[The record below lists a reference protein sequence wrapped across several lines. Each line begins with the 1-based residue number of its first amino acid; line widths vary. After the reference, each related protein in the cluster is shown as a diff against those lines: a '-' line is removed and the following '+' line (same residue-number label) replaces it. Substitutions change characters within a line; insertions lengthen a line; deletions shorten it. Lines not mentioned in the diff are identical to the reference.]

1 MADDDATLKAVRL
14 PPNDALAYF
23 RGKENVST
31 AHWTDLWH
39 EGHVRGF
46 MVAGAAADALLKDLR
61 AAVDK
66 AIKGDIVFKTFQKE
80 FEAIAERHGWKYNGQ
95 PGWRA
100 RIIYDTNMA
109 TAYSAGRYRRMSTPV
124 AREMF
129 AYWRYRHHACPHP
142 RVQHMAWDGMILRN
156 DDPWWNTHFPPN
168 GWRCHCDVEVVSES
182 MLERNGWVVSD
193 SPKIETTPWVNPH
206 TGQVHQVPV
215 GIDPGF
221 GYNPGKAWEDNE
233 AARVGR
239 PAPLLV
245 PEGIIKPPQ
254 NADHPMAP
262 QPEDA
267 RPDLARPMPL
277 TPEQRRVSQR
287 NAIDAFMRMPIGHA
301 EVGTVP
307 ENVRQ
312 VLGAATPHVRLSE
325 DTLIKQNSR
334 HPEITAEE
342 YGKLPDILAAPH
354 IVAQDGDRRVVFFR
368 RNGRDYRAALKT
380 TQDGSETYL
389 VSFHRTEAAA
399 MRRALKRMTILDGS
413 VEDLLATDVAAKTE
427 SDEGDD

>member
-1 MADDDATLKAVRL
+1 MADDDAILKAVRL

-39 EGHVRGF
+39 EAHARGF

-66 AIKGDIVFKTFQKE
+66 AIKGEIVFKTFQKE
-80 FEAIAERHGWKYNGQ
+80 FEAIAERHGWKYNGE

-129 AYWRYRHHACPHP
+129 AYWRYRHHSCPHP

-168 GWRCHCDVEVVSES
+168 GWRCHCDVEVVSED
-182 MLERNGWVVSD
+182 MLERNGWTVAD
-193 SPKIETTPWVNPH
+193 SPKVEMTSWVNPH

-239 PAPLLV
+239 PAPVLV
-245 PEGIIKPPQ
+245 PEGLVKFPQ
-254 NADHPMAP
+254 DAVHPLAP
-262 QPEDA
+262 QPEEA
-267 RPDLARPMPL
+267 RPDLARPNPL
-277 TPEQRRVSQR
+277 SPEQRRVSQR
-287 NAIDAFMRMPIGHA
+287 NAIDAFMRMPVGRA

-307 ENVRQ
+307 EKARQ
-312 VLGAATPHVRLSE
+312 ALGAATPHVLLSE
-325 DTLIKQNSR
+325 ETLEKQNR
-334 HPEITAEE
+334 HHPEITAED
-342 YGKLPDILAAPH
+342 YAKLPDLLASPH
-354 IVAQDGDRRVVFFR
+354 ILAQDGVHHVLFFR
-368 RNGRDYRAALKT
+368 RDGQDYRAALKAEV
-380 TQDGSETYL
+380 DRGDVHL
-389 VSFHRTEAAA
+389 VSFHRTTAAA

-413 VEDLLATDVAAKTE
+413 IEDLLGAELTAKPDLE
-427 SDEGDD
+427 EGEE

>member
-31 AHWTDLWH
+31 AHWSDRWH
-39 EGHVRGF
+39 EAHARGF
-46 MVAGAAADALLKDLR
+46 MVAGAAAEALLKDLR

-66 AIKGDIVFKTFQKE
+66 AIKGEIVFKTFQKE
-80 FEAIAERHGWKYNGQ
+80 FEAIAERHGWKYNGE

-129 AYWRYRHHACPHP
+129 AYWRYRHHTCPHP

-168 GWRCHCDVEVVSES
+168 GWRCHCDVEVVSED
-182 MLERNGWVVSD
+182 MLERNGWTVSD
-193 SPKIETTPWVNPH
+193 SPKVEMTSWINPH

-233 AARVGR
+233 TARVGR

-245 PEGIIKPPQ
+245 PDGIIKPPQ
-254 NADHPMAP
+254 GADHPMAP

-287 NAIDAFMRMPIGHA
+287 NAIDVFMRMPVGKP

-307 ENVRQ
+307 ETVRQ
-312 VLGAATPHVRLSE
+312 ALGAETPHVLLSDE
-325 DTLIKQNSR
+325 TFEKQNAH
-334 HPEITAEE
+334 HPELSAED
-342 YGKLPDILAAPH
+342 YGRLPEILAKPH
-354 IVAQDGDRRVVFFR
+354 IIAQDGARRVVFFR
-368 RNGRDYRAALKT
+368 RHGKDYRAALKT
-380 TQDGSETYL
+380 TQDGAETYL
-389 VSFHRTEAAA
+389 VSFHRTEQVAI
-399 MRRALKRMTILDGS
+399 RRALKRMTILDGS
-413 VEDLLATDVAAKTE
+413 VEDLLATDIAAKSE
-427 SDEGDD
+427 INEGDD